1 MRTEALSA
9 TATHVGQPE
18 TSAETPRAHRRSRY
32 LNGLLSPRGLIG
44 AGLVLGVVV
53 AALVLPLVLA
63 NGPLDQSSTALA
75 PPSAAH
81 LLGTDEVGRDI
92 LARVVAGVRLDLIL
106 IVVGIPISAVVGTS
120 LGMLST
126 WTPLAG
132 DIVQAVFSML
142 LGFPGVVMGV
152 AISIAISPGESSVLV
167 AIVLVTIPSFGR
179 QVRTTAMTQLSREYV
194 AAATVL
200 GTRRRDILVRHVLPN
215 VADAILVR
223 AAVTASQAIQIEG
236 ALSVVGLG
244 IQPPQASL
252 GAMISDGSQYL
263 TTLPLYSIA
272 PVAVVFVM
280 ILGFV
285 LLADALNEALL
296 R

>member
-1 MRTEALSA
+1 MRSEAAIAPAAHLESPEASA
-9 TATHVGQPE
+9 GN
-18 TSAETPRAHRRSRY
+18 PRARRRSRY
-32 LNGLLSPRGLIG
+32 LNGLLSPRGLLG
-44 AGLVLGVVV
+44 AGLVIGIVL
-53 AALVLPLVLA
+53 AALILPVFLA
-63 NGPLDQSSTALA
+63 YGPLDQTNGALA

-92 LARVVAGVRLDLIL
+92 LARVVSGVRLDVIL
-106 IVVGIPISAVVGTS
+106 IAVGIPISAVVGTL

-126 WTPLAG
+126 WSALAG
-132 DIVQAVFSML
+132 DIVQAIFSVL

-152 AISIAISPGESSVLV
+152 AISIALSPGEASVLV
-167 AIVLVTIPSFGR
+167 AIILVTIPSFGR
-179 QVRTTAMTQLSREYV
+179 QVRTTTMAQLSREYV

-215 VADAILVR
+215 VADTIVVR
-223 AAVTASQAIQIEG
+223 AAVAASQAIQIEG

-252 GAMISDGSQYL
+252 GQMISDGSQYL
-263 TTLPLYSIA
+263 TTLPLYSLA

-280 ILGFV
+280 ILGLV